1 MPPVR
6 RRAAPTLSEAD
17 FQQRVLDLAAFTG
30 WRVYHHPD
38 SRHATTAGLPDL
50 ILLHMATGRI
60 VFAELKKATG
70 RVRPGQAEFLEAAAK
85 NPRNEVALWR
95 PTDWD
100 QVVAVLRGKPL
111 TVSDPKD

>member
-1 MPPVR
+1 MPPAR

-17 FQQRVLDLAAFTG
+17 FQQRVLDLAALTG
-30 WRVYHHPD
+30 WRAYHHPD

-70 RVRPGQAEFLEAAAK
+70 RVRPGQREFLEAAAK
-85 NPRNEVALWR
+85 DPRNEVALWR
-95 PTDWD
+95 PADWN
-100 QVVAVLRGKPL
+100 QVAAVLRGKPV
-111 TVSDPKD
+111 TAINQKD